1 MAESATLTGDPATE
15 LPPGAPLHCGA
26 PMQWTS
32 PEPAMPSY
40 SFGPADPSLDLPAL
54 WRCPCGF
61 QLDGGIQLGDGL
73 HFADGFQAESVFQ
86 PEVGYR
92 LGGIQLDGGEQGVDQ
107 AAAGLAAAC

>member
-1 MAESATLTGDPATE
+1 MAESATLTGDPATV

-26 PMQWTS
+26 PMRWTS

-61 QLDGGIQLGDGL
+61 QLDGGIQL
-73 HFADGFQAESVFQ
+73 
-86 PEVGYR
+86 
-92 LGGIQLDGGEQGVDQ
+92 DGGEQGADQ
-107 AAAGLAAAC
+107 AAAELAAAC

>member
-1 MAESATLTGDPATE
+1 
-15 LPPGAPLHCGA
+15 
-26 PMQWTS
+26 
-32 PEPAMPSY
+32 MPSY

-61 QLDGGIQLGDGL
+61 QLDGGIQLGTDSLRRRFPGGERVP
-73 HFADGFQAESVFQ
+73 AGGGFQ
-86 PEVGYR
+86 